1 MSWATILGGGR
12 LPEPS
17 EVVGYL
23 VSEGWQRVHLVDG
36 RSSVWVST
44 DGAHEAFVP
53 LRSEGPDYGSLLL
66 EALTTISRREGRSV
80 GSVADDMRTTSAD
93 IVRMR
98 RVGLGDDLLPLD
110 LGARFFASAANVMV
124 AAACAA
130 YEPRASYGPRKAAE
144 INDFARQAGF
154 DRTERGSFVVRIACP
169 LAPRIHPTQT
179 TLQSVDSSPPPPAPF
194 ARRATEMLVRAL
206 EAARSAAANAIVH
219 GDLDSFV
226 GVVNQGV
233 SANLCSALGDMS
245 SDASLREVE
254 VGVTWARAWPRR
266 PGGDKITLSRELL
279 GIMSQGATRL
289 ADIDEREDYEVVG
302 PVVFASSESGAGEV
316 RINVLLEGRPRKVR
330 VDLSAADYNR
340 AVHAHARRDHGVL
353 VRCAG
358 DLIKDGRMYRL
369 LDPRRFEVLTP
380 EDD

>member
-1 MSWATILGGGR
+1 MSWTTTLGGSR

-36 RSSVWVST
+36 RSSVWVSP
-44 DGAHEAFVP
+44 DHVHEAFVP
-53 LRSEGPDYGSLLL
+53 LRSEGADYGSLLL
-66 EALTTISRREGRSV
+66 EALTTISRREGRTV

-110 LGARFFASAANVMV
+110 LGAKFFASAANVMV

-154 DRTERGSFVVRIACP
+154 DRTERGSFVVKIVCP
-169 LAPRIHPTQT
+169 LTPRIHPAQT
-179 TLQSVDSSPPPPAPF
+179 TLRGVDADPPPPAPF
-194 ARRATEMLVRAL
+194 ARQATETLVRAL
-206 EAARSAAANAIVH
+206 EAARSAAANAIAH

-226 GVVNQGV
+226 GVVGRGV
-233 SANLCSALGDMS
+233 SANLCSALGEMS

-266 PGGDKITLSRELL
+266 PGGDRITLSRELL
-279 GIMSQGATRL
+279 GLMSQGATRL
-289 ADIDEREDYEVVG
+289 ADVDEREDYEVVG

-316 RINVLLEGRPRKVR
+316 RINVLLEGRPRRVR
-330 VDLSAADYNR
+330 VDLSAEDYNR

-358 DLIKDGRMYRL
+358 DLVKDGRMYRL
-369 LDPRRFEVLTP
+369 LSPRRFEVLTP
-380 EDD
+380 DDE

>member
-1 MSWATILGGGR
+1 MSWTVTLGGGR

-23 VSEGWQRVHLVDG
+23 VSEGWRRVHLVDG
-36 RSSVWVST
+36 RSSVWVSA

-53 LRSEGPDYGSLLL
+53 LRSEGVDYGSLLL
-66 EALTTISRREGRSV
+66 DALTTLSRREGRPI
-80 GSVADDMRTTSAD
+80 GSIVDDMRTTSAD
-93 IVRMR
+93 VVRMR
-98 RVGLGDDLLPLD
+98 RIGHGDDLLPLD
-110 LGARFFASAANVMV
+110 LGAKFFASAANVMV

-144 INDFARQAGF
+144 INEFARQAGF
-154 DRTERGSFVVRIACP
+154 DRTERGSFVVKIVCP
-169 LAPRIHPTQT
+169 LTPRIHPAPTM
-179 TLQSVDSSPPPPAPF
+179 PPGSAADPPPF
-194 ARRATEMLVRAL
+194 ARQATETLVRAL
-206 EAARSAAANAIVH
+206 EAARSAAANAIAH

-226 GVVNQGV
+226 GVVGRGV
-233 SANLCSALGDMS
+233 SANLCSALGEMS
-245 SDASLREVE
+245 SDASIREVE
-254 VGVTWARAWPRR
+254 VGVTWARAWPRP

-289 ADIDEREDYEVVG
+289 ADVDEREDYEIVG
-302 PVVFASSESGAGEV
+302 PVVSASSESGAGEV

-330 VDLSAADYNR
+330 VNLSAEDYNR

-358 DLIKDGRMYRL
+358 DLVKDGRMYRL
-369 LDPRRFEVLTP
+369 LNPRRFEVLTP
-380 EDD
+380 DDE